1 MFDEIDLALAALL
14 TAALPD
20 GTAVRPGARRDEPG
34 IGLLLHDVRED
45 TTARAALWEDV
56 HDDRGHV
63 TGRLPPMRRYRLRY
77 LLVATAPDAAT
88 EHAWLGRA
96 LVALAECSVVP
107 AEHLTGPIG
116 AAGLPVPVQVAP
128 PDLPA
133 ASPGVLAEVG
143 SRTTV
148 ELVVIAPCAR
158 AARTDLRPAPEV
170 VSLGVSGQ
178 VPAPLPRGRSAV
190 PPRRRISEGRDG

>member
-1 MFDEIDLALAALL
+1 VFDEIDIALTALL
-14 TAALPD
+14 TAALPG

-45 TTARAALWEDV
+45 ITARASLWQDV

-63 TGRLPPMRRYRLRY
+63 TGRLPPVRRYRLRY
-77 LLVATAPDAAT
+77 LLVATAPDAAA
-88 EHAWLGRA
+88 EHAWLGRV
-96 LVALAECSVVP
+96 LVALAGCSVVP
-107 AEHLTGPIG
+107 AEHLTGALG
-116 AAGLPVPVQVAP
+116 AAGLPVPLQVAP

-133 ASPGVLAEVG
+133 VSPGVLAEVG
-143 SRTTV
+143 ARTTV

-158 AARTDLRPAPEV
+158 PARTDLQPAPDT

-178 VPAPLPRGRSAV
+178 VPAARPRGRSAA
-190 PPRRRISEGRDG
+190 PPRRRITEGRDG